1 MIKDHLKICDSSF
14 NMFGTPQYSQYLV
27 YEDMVQKLL
36 PFFLSFYLGAW
47 CDMFGRKYI
56 LYYYFFNRCLSQA
69 VAVLNAYFIEAK
81 AEYYLLVSVPIALAG
96 K

>member
-1 MIKDHLKICDSSF
+1 
-14 NMFGTPQYSQYLV
+14 MFGTPQYSQYLV

-56 LYYYFFNRCLSQA
+56 LYYYSFNRCLSQA

-96 K
+96 KC